1 MAATFRPTQEQRAI
15 LERLNVP
22 EGVAAALRQTR
33 FALEAQD
40 SEIVRGALTEE
51 LARRGF
57 DANYEPTA
65 EGRLIQDMIDDFFV
79 G

>member
-1 MAATFRPTQEQRAI
+1 MAVYLSPTPEQRAI

-22 EGVAAALRQTR
+22 EDVAAALRQTS
-33 FALEAQD
+33 FTLKAQEA
-40 SEIVRGALTEE
+40 ETVRGALTEV

-57 DANYEPTA
+57 DVDYEPTT
-65 EGRLIQDMIDDFFV
+65 EGRLIEDLIDDLFI